1 MVKSAFE
8 AGVDM
13 AADLINQSLV
23 GVIPAEGEKDTIV
36 TAITEKEMLCR
47 EDTTGSS

>member
-8 AGVDM
+8 AGVEM
-13 AADLINQSLV
+13 AADLINQTLV

-36 TAITEKEMLCR
+36 NCYNGKRDALQRRYYRI
-47 EDTTGSS
+47 